1 MRKWAFGTAWQAAV
15 PALSLPSVV
24 QAAMA
29 ATLPTLTFPRGL
41 TDWLILRYEVGAA
54 PHTVLRLVVTE
65 VSMSDEPGAR
75 PSRAEAQGLRQAR
88 EIEGHLTALD
98 SFAPMALGVLSVAS
112 GIYTYL
118 GVRAQLDG
126 SGTLTFFAAVA
137 YSLAV
142 SVAIFVFWSYMIRL
156 TPAMRT
162 ARARLGMLLTMALG
176 SFAIVAMSSWLNAAA
191 LAGSAAVE
199 QHLALTVRDYQTELE
214 QANRVAVAGQGLQLD
229 VSRARQ
235 SFEDLSSQEAAGN
248 LSGTSGRGAVF
259 RVLTSKGDELAALEA
274 QIEAQG
280 PQIEAAFAEGN
291 AILSRMR
298 ELTAAA
304 GPVSARSIIF
314 AEESVRLAGLIAR
327 LRQLS
332 VAPVVDRA
340 ARDLAAS
347 VVLPELDGSTDSIRG
362 AQQTTI
368 ESVLKLLGQRA
379 QSLQGAAQAVMAL
392 PAAEETTYQPISTAD
407 AVLRYAGDFI
417 PSWAGA
423 IAIDLLPAV
432 LVFMMMVAQS
442 AIREDRALVNPEE
455 TMTLG
460 ELRSALAA
468 LRGIEAVNAPRGSGP
483 PPNDGK
489 AEPESEQ
496 MAASELA
503 FDNVAPLDRGLRK

>member
-1 MRKWAFGTAWQAAV
+1 MNEAKGHNSA
-15 PALSLPSVV
+15 
-24 QAAMA
+24 
-29 ATLPTLTFPRGL
+29 RG
-41 TDWLILRYEVGAA
+41 DG
-54 PHTVLRLVVTE
+54 H
-65 VSMSDEPGAR
+65 
-75 PSRAEAQGLRQAR
+75 QHAR

-98 SFAPMALGVLSVAS
+98 SFAPMALGVLAVAS

-118 GVRAQLDG
+118 GVRSLLDG
-126 SGTLTFFAAVA
+126 SGALTFFAAVA

-142 SVAIFVFWSYMIRL
+142 SVAIFVFWSYMLRL

-162 ARARLGMLLTMALG
+162 ASARIGMLLTMVAG
-176 SFAIVAMSSWLNAAA
+176 SLAIVAMSSWLNAAA

-199 QHLALTVRDYQTELE
+199 QHLALTVRDYQVELE

-235 SFEDLSSQEAAGN
+235 AFADLSTQEADGN

-274 QIEAQG
+274 QIEAQA
-280 PQIEAAFAEGN
+280 PLIEAAFAEGN

-298 ELTAAA
+298 ELTAAT
-304 GPVSARSIIF
+304 GPVSERSVIF

-340 ARDLAAS
+340 AQDLAAS
-347 VVLPELDGSTDSIRG
+347 VVLPELDGSTDAIRG

-368 ESVLKLLGQRA
+368 ESVLQVLGQRA
-379 QSLQGAAQAVMAL
+379 ESLRSAAQAVMAL

-407 AVLRYAGDFI
+407 AVLRYAGDFV

-442 AIREDRALVNPEE
+442 AIREGRATADPEE
-455 TMTLG
+455 TMSLRDLRKAVVA
-460 ELRSALAA
+460 LRS
-468 LRGIEAVNAPRGSGP
+468 IEAISGTPRGAEALPETTADDHDAP
-483 PPNDGK
+483 PEAGV
-489 AEPESEQ
+489 EP
-496 MAASELA
+496 A
-503 FDNVAPLDRGLRK
+503 FGNVEALDRGARK

>member
-1 MRKWAFGTAWQAAV
+1 MGDDRERRT
-15 PALSLPSVV
+15 
-24 QAAMA
+24 
-29 ATLPTLTFPRGL
+29 
-41 TDWLILRYEVGAA
+41 
-54 PHTVLRLVVTE
+54 
-65 VSMSDEPGAR
+65 
-75 PSRAEAQGLRQAR
+75 SRAEANGLLRAR
-88 EIEGHLTALD
+88 EIEGHLLALD
-98 SFAPMALGVLSVAS
+98 SFAPMALGVLAVAS

-126 SGTLTFFAAVA
+126 SGALTFFAAVA

-142 SVAIFVFWSYMIRL
+142 SVAIFVFWSYMLRL

-162 ARARLGMLLTMALG
+162 ARSRLGMLLTMALG
-176 SFAIVAMSSWLNAAA
+176 SVAIVAMSSWLNAAA

-214 QANRVAVAGQGLQLD
+214 QANRVAVAAQGLQLD
-229 VSRARQ
+229 VTRARQ
-235 SFEDLSSQEAAGN
+235 AFEDLSTQEAAGN

-280 PQIEAAFAEGN
+280 PLIDAAFSEGN

-304 GPVSARSIIF
+304 GPVSERSVIF

-347 VVLPELDGSTDSIRG
+347 VVLPELDGSSDTIRG

-368 ESVLKLLGQRA
+368 ESVLQLLGQRA
-379 QSLQGAAQAVMAL
+379 DSLQQAAQEVIAL
-392 PAAEETTYQPISTAD
+392 PAAEETTYQPISSAD

-442 AIREDRALVNPEE
+442 AIREDRAFLDPEE
-455 TMTLG
+455 TMTLR
-460 ELRSALAA
+460 ELRAA
-468 LRGIEAVNAPRGSGP
+468 MIAYRGIEAAGLQHDPAAPDTETVSETDNASGTET
-483 PPNDGK
+483 D
-489 AEPESEQ
+489 
-496 MAASELA
+496 AASDKIASIE
-503 FDNVAPLDRGLRK
+503 RSLRK

>member
-1 MRKWAFGTAWQAAV
+1 MR
-15 PALSLPSVV
+15 
-24 QAAMA
+24 
-29 ATLPTLTFPRGL
+29 
-41 TDWLILRYEVGAA
+41 
-54 PHTVLRLVVTE
+54 
-65 VSMSDEPGAR
+65 DEPER
-75 PSRAEAQGLRQAR
+75 RISRAHSNGLQQAR
-88 EIEGHLTALD
+88 EIEDHLAALD
-98 SFAPMALGVLSVAS
+98 SFAPMALGVLAVAS

-126 SGTLTFFAAVA
+126 SGALTFFAAVA

-142 SVAIFVFWSYMIRL
+142 SVAIFVFWSYMLRL

-162 ARARLGMLLTMALG
+162 ARSRIGMLLTMALG
-176 SFAIVAMSSWLNAAA
+176 SVAIVAMSSWLNAAA

-214 QANRVAVAGQGLQLD
+214 QANRVAVAAQGLQLD

-235 SFEDLSSQEAAGN
+235 AFEDLSTQEAAGN

-280 PQIEAAFAEGN
+280 PQIEAAFSEGN

-304 GPVSARSIIF
+304 GPVSERSVIF

-347 VVLPELDGSTDSIRG
+347 VVLPELDGSSDTIRG

-368 ESVLKLLGQRA
+368 ESVLQLLGQRA
-379 QSLQGAAQAVMAL
+379 DSLRDAAQEVIAL
-392 PAAEETTYQPISTAD
+392 PAAEETTYQPISSAD

-442 AIREDRALVNPEE
+442 AIRTDRAFLDPEE
-455 TMTLG
+455 TMTLR
-460 ELRSALAA
+460 EMRAA
-468 LRGIEAVNAPRGSGP
+468 VAAYRGIEASGLHQEVISQTVEE
-483 PPNDGK
+483 
-489 AEPESEQ
+489 EPEPEVP
-496 MAASELA
+496 ARIDGDAA
-503 FDNVAPLDRGLRK
+503 FDKVASIERNMRK

>member
-1 MRKWAFGTAWQAAV
+1 MDDGHRSA
-15 PALSLPSVV
+15 
-24 QAAMA
+24 
-29 ATLPTLTFPRGL
+29 RG
-41 TDWLILRYEVGAA
+41 DG
-54 PHTVLRLVVTE
+54 HHH
-65 VSMSDEPGAR
+65 
-75 PSRAEAQGLRQAR
+75 AR

-98 SFAPMALGVLSVAS
+98 SFAPMALGVLAVAS

-118 GVRAQLDG
+118 GVRSLLDS
-126 SGTLTFFAAVA
+126 SGALTFFAAVA

-142 SVAIFVFWSYMIRL
+142 SVAIFVFWSYMLRL

-162 ARARLGMLLTMALG
+162 ARARLGMLLTMVAG
-176 SFAIVAMSSWLNAAA
+176 SLAIVAMSSWLNAAA

-235 SFEDLSSQEAAGN
+235 AFSDLSSQEADGN

-259 RVLTSKGDELAALEA
+259 RVLTSKADELAALEA
-274 QIEAQG
+274 QIAAQG
-280 PQIEAAFAEGN
+280 PLIEAAFAEGN

-298 ELTAAA
+298 ELTAAT
-304 GPVSARSIIF
+304 GPVGERSVIF

-340 ARDLAAS
+340 AQDLAAS
-347 VVLPELDGSTDSIRG
+347 VVLPELDGSTDAIRG
-362 AQQTTI
+362 AQQSTI
-368 ESVLKLLGQRA
+368 DSVLQVLGQRA
-379 QSLQGAAQAVMAL
+379 ESLRSAAQEVMAL

-407 AVLRYAGDFI
+407 AVLRYAGDFV

-442 AIREDRALVNPEE
+442 AIREGRATADPEDALTLRDLRAALVA
-455 TMTLG
+455 
-460 ELRSALAA
+460 LRS
-468 LRGIEAVNAPRGSGP
+468 IEAGPGTPGARYAPSDSDETIGSEEHP
-483 PPNDGK
+483 PVAG
-489 AEPESEQ
+489 EP
-496 MAASELA
+496 A
-503 FDNVAPLDRGLRK
+503 FGNVAPIDRGTRK

>member
-1 MRKWAFGTAWQAAV
+1 MG
-15 PALSLPSVV
+15 
-24 QAAMA
+24 
-29 ATLPTLTFPRGL
+29 
-41 TDWLILRYEVGAA
+41 
-54 PHTVLRLVVTE
+54 
-65 VSMSDEPGAR
+65 DERAHR
-75 PSRAEAQGLRQAR
+75 PSRAETQGLRQAR
-88 EIEGHLTALD
+88 EIEGHLHALD

-112 GIYTYL
+112 GIYTYI

-126 SGTLTFFAAVA
+126 SGALTFFAAVA

-162 ARARLGMLLTMALG
+162 AKARIGMLLTMGLG
-176 SFAIVAMSSWLNAAA
+176 SVAIIAMSSWLNASA

-214 QANRVAVAGQGLQLD
+214 QANRVAVAAQGLQLD

-235 SFEDLSSQEAAGN
+235 AFDDLSNQEADGN

-280 PQIEAAFAEGN
+280 PQIEAAFSEGN

-304 GPVSARSIIF
+304 GPVNERSVIF

-362 AQQTTI
+362 AQQSTI
-368 ESVLKLLGQRA
+368 ASVLQLLGQRA
-379 QSLQGAAQAVMAL
+379 ESLQAAAQQVIAL
-392 PAAEETTYQPISTAD
+392 PAAEETTYQPISSAD

-442 AIREDRALVNPEE
+442 AIREDRSVVDPEE

-460 ELRSALAA
+460 ELRAVFAA
-468 LRGIEAVNAPRGSGP
+468 LREIEAVSASRGP
-483 PPNDGK
+483 ELPDPDGQSQ
-489 AEPESEQ
+489 SET
-496 MAASELA
+496 EEKDPVL
-503 FDNVAPLDRGLRK
+503 DNVASLDRGLRK